1 MSVKQAGC
9 GQQAYFTIVP
19 PANGKDETRY
29 VVALLCLI
37 LLVTGISVHLRVR
50 ADVKMELESWQISA
64 FHHLEGTGQAVF
76 SALYTA
82 SEDVI
87 SIHHELGHWPTI
99 HELQEFF
106 LPPFAQD
113 LSWKQWGEIQWS
125 LLLPESSGA
134 DTAVYAGVGGT
145 GSEQEAFL
153 MVFSHVHA
161 PSGEMQEP
169 TTRIWVNED
178 SESSMPVVFTP
189 DSLVRKG
196 WKQVLPYDGEMEVRR
211 LKG

>member
-1 MSVKQAGC
+1 MSVEQAGC
-9 GQQAYFTIVP
+9 RQQAYFTIVP
-19 PANGKDETRY
+19 PATGKGETRY

-37 LLVTGISVHLRVR
+37 LLVTGIFVHIRAR

-64 FHHLEGTGQAVF
+64 FHHLEGTDQAVF

-82 SEDVI
+82 SEDVV
-87 SIHHELGHWPTI
+87 SMHHELGHWPTI
-99 HELQEFF
+99 NELQEFF
-106 LPPFAQD
+106 LSPFSQD
-113 LSWKQWGEIQWS
+113 LSWKQWGEIHWS

-134 DTAVYAGVGGT
+134 DTAVYAGIGGIAP
-145 GSEQEAFL
+145 EQDAFL

-161 PSGEMQEP
+161 PSEEIQEP
-169 TTRIWVNED
+169 ITRIWVNEN
-178 SESSMPVVFTP
+178 SEPEVPVVFTP